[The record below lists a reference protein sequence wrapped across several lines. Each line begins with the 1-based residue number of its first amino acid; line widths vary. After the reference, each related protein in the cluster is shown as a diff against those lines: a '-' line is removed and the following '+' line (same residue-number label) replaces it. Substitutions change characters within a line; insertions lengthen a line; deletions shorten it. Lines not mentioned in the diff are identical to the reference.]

1 MNKPLS
7 SDERERIESFL
18 SHTPNIDTLRPFC
31 DIISRL
37 LSAEAFWREAVKN
50 QDALELFDSRTTPPE
65 YRCAFC
71 EEVGTQDTP
80 FHKPDCPWLLAQ
92 ES

>member
-7 SDERERIESFL
+7 KEERARLPEFL
-18 SHTPNIDTLRPFC
+18 GDGTDDRCFLNQQWAQK
-31 DIISRL
+31 L
-37 LSAEAFWREAVKN
+37 LADANFWREAVKN

-80 FHKPDCPWLLAQ
+80 FHKPDCPWLLAN